1 VSPQLALLGAYGL
14 IGWLLRR
21 DVKRRTGVSHA
32 VWIVAAWFAI
42 FASRPFSSWFQGQQ
56 AQTAESYLEGSP
68 LDAMMFFGLIL
79 AGAAVLARR
88 SVRFGSI
95 LSANRWLFLFFAYC
109 AISVVWSD
117 YPFVA
122 FKRWFKDFGNVIM
135 VLVLL
140 TEERP
145 TEAIKAAFIRC
156 ASVLVPLSFVFVRYM
171 PELGRTYTGWNRND
185 LMYIGVATHK
195 NTLGALLLISCVFLF
210 WDVTTRPALHRKWA
224 WLMDRGDAIV
234 VILMS
239 LWLLLIADS
248 ATSLLCTF
256 VAIGLYLLTGM
267 PLVKRRLGRVEVYA
281 IVGGTLWYSL
291 DSTLGISEM
300 IVGSLGR
307 DMTLTSRTGAWDI
320 VLASDINPLV
330 GAGFKSFWAGER
342 MVKLWIVLPHIV
354 QAHNGYVETY
364 LNGGI
369 IGVTL
374 LVVMLIAGFYKIK
387 THLVVGDDFSRI
399 RLALWVIALVYN
411 FSEAA
416 FNQLSLLWCVTLLV
430 IVEGPARLQAA
441 AAATGA
447 VVPAR
452 VPRVSRWNGGQV
464 APSPGFVFHHRAQRL
479 GTLPRKAG
487 NL

>member
-1 VSPQLALLGAYGL
+1 VSPQLALLGTYGL

-88 SVRFGSI
+88 SLRFGSI
-95 LSANRWLFLFFAYC
+95 LSANRWLFLFFGYC

-122 FKRWFKDFGNVIM
+122 FKRWFKDFGNIIM

-140 TEERP
+140 TEEMP
-145 TEAIKAAFIRC
+145 VEAIKAAFIRC

-171 PELGRTYTGWNRND
+171 PELGRTYTGWNKND

-210 WDVTTRPALHRKWA
+210 WDMTTRPAVQKKWA
-224 WLMDRGDAIV
+224 WLMDRGDTIIV
-234 VILMS
+234 FLMAF
-239 LWLLLIADS
+239 WLLLIADS
-248 ATSLLCTF
+248 ATSILCTVLSIGIF
-256 VAIGLYLLTGM
+256 VATGL
-267 PLVKRRLGRVEVYA
+267 PLVKRRLGKVEVYA
-281 IVGGTLWYSL
+281 IVGGTLWYTL
-291 DSTLGISEM
+291 DSTLGLSEM
-300 IVGSLGR
+300 VVGSLGR

-374 LVVMLIAGFYKIK
+374 LVVMLIVGFYKIK
-387 THLVVGDDFSRI
+387 KHLVTGDDFSRM
-399 RLALWVIALVYN
+399 RLALWVIALFYN

-441 AAATGA
+441 TAAAAA

-452 VPRVSRWNGGQV
+452 VPRVSRWNGGQA
-464 APSPGFVFHHRAQRL
+464 APSPGFVFHHRAPTARYTPTQSR
-479 GTLPRKAG
+479 
-487 NL
+487 

>member
-1 VSPQLALLGAYGL
+1 VSPQLALFAAYGL
-14 IGWLLRR
+14 IAWLLRR
-21 DVKRRTGVSHA
+21 DVKRRPGVSHA
-32 VWIVAAWFAI
+32 VWIVAMWFAI

-68 LDAMMFFGLIL
+68 LDAAMFFGLIL

-88 SVRFGSI
+88 SIRFGSI
-95 LSANRWLFLFFAYC
+95 VSANRWLFLFFAYC

-140 TEERP
+140 TEP
-145 TEAIKAAFIRC
+145 APIEAIKAAFVRC
-156 ASVLVPLSFVFVRYM
+156 ASVLVPLSFAFVRYM

-185 LMYIGVATHK
+185 LMYVGVATHK
-195 NTLGALLLISCVFLF
+195 NTLGALLLISCLFLF
-210 WDVTTRPALHRKWA
+210 WDLTTRPAIAKTWA
-224 WLMDRGDAIV
+224 WLIDRGDAI
-234 VILMS
+234 ILFLMAF
-239 LWLLLIADS
+239 WLLLIADS

-256 VAIGLYLLTGM
+256 LSIGIYVATGL
-267 PLVKRRLGRVEVYA
+267 PLVKRRLGKVELYA
-281 IVGGTLWYSL
+281 IVGGVLWYTL
-291 DSTLGISEM
+291 DSTLGIAEM

-342 MVKLWIVLPHIV
+342 MVKLWMVLPHIV

-374 LVVMLIAGFYKIK
+374 LVAMLIAGFYTIK
-387 THLVVGDDFSRI
+387 KHLVTGDDFSRI

-430 IVEGPARLQAA
+430 IVEGPVQVRAA
-441 AAATGA
+441 AIAAPA
-447 VVPAR
+447 VAAAR
-452 VPRVSRWNGGQV
+452 VPRASRWSGGKA
-464 APSPGFVFHHRAQRL
+464 APSPGFVYHHRATRL

>member
-1 VSPQLALLGAYGL
+1 VSPQLALFAAYGL
-14 IGWLLRR
+14 IAWLLRR
-21 DVKRRTGVSHA
+21 DVKRRPGVSHA
-32 VWIVAAWFAI
+32 VWIVAMWFAI

-68 LDAMMFFGLIL
+68 LDAAMFFGLIL

-88 SVRFGSI
+88 SIRFGSI
-95 LSANRWLFLFFAYC
+95 VSANRWLFLFFAYC

-140 TEERP
+140 TEP
-145 TEAIKAAFIRC
+145 APIEAIKAAFVRC
-156 ASVLVPLSFVFVRYM
+156 ASVLVPLSFAFVRYI

-185 LMYIGVATHK
+185 LMYVGVATHK
-195 NTLGALLLISCVFLF
+195 NTLGALLLISCLFLF
-210 WDVTTRPALHRKWA
+210 WDLTTRPAIAKTWA
-224 WLMDRGDAIV
+224 WLMDRGDAI
-234 VILMS
+234 ILFLMAF
-239 LWLLLIADS
+239 WLLLIADS

-256 VAIGLYLLTGM
+256 LSIGIYVATGL
-267 PLVKRRLGRVEVYA
+267 PLVKRRLGKVELYA
-281 IVGGTLWYSL
+281 IVGGVLWYTL
-291 DSTLGISEM
+291 DSTLGIAEM

-342 MVKLWIVLPHIV
+342 MVKLWMVLPHIV

-374 LVVMLIAGFYKIK
+374 LVAMLIAGFYTIK
-387 THLVVGDDFSRI
+387 KHLVTGDDFSRI

-430 IVEGPARLQAA
+430 IVEGPVQVRAA
-441 AAATGA
+441 AIAAPA
-447 VVPAR
+447 VAAAR
-452 VPRVSRWNGGQV
+452 VPRASRWNGGKA
-464 APSPGFVFHHRAQRL
+464 APSPGFVYHHRATRL